1 MPSMEHEKSYQ
12 AGMKVLSGNLT
23 IPAGT
28 AALLWDMDG
37 VLIDSLTFDQ
47 QLCSSLFST
56 ALGEKITFAPPLIRS
71 YFAYDPKTFIAKLAE
86 AAATQRRSALMPEQI
101 QDILAEYEH
110 QRRHAVFPLL
120 PGLPELLSHAR
131 ALGLKQAVVSN
142 NATADIAQIL
152 HASGI
157 AALFD
162 GVIGNDLPVDGKVL
176 RKKPEPDYYLHAAH
190 LLHVPPRDCVVFED
204 SVIGC
209 AAGIQAD
216 AYVIGLLTGGTT
228 AEQLRQAPLRPHQ
241 IYPDLT
247 QARLT

>member
-1 MPSMEHEKSYQ
+1 MDHEKPYQ
-12 AGMKVLSGNLT
+12 AGTKVLSGHLT

-28 AALLWDMDG
+28 SALLWDMDG

-47 QLCSSLFST
+47 QLCGALFSD
-56 ALGEKITFAPPLIRS
+56 ALGEKVTFAPPLIRS
-71 YFAYDPKTFIAKLAE
+71 LFAYDPKTFIAKLAE
-86 AAATQRRSALMPEQI
+86 AAGTQRGAVLPPEQI
-101 QDILAEYEH
+101 QTILADYEAK
-110 QRRHAVFPLL
+110 RRHAIFPLL
-120 PGLPELLSHAR
+120 PGLPELLAHAR

-142 NATADIAQIL
+142 NATTDIAQIL
-152 HASGI
+152 HACGI

-162 GVIGNDLPVDGKVL
+162 GVIGNDLAVDGQLL
-176 RKKPEPDYYLHAAH
+176 RKKPAPDYYLHAAH

-209 AAGIQAD
+209 AAGLQAG
-216 AYVIGLLTGGTT
+216 AHVIGLLTGGTT
-228 AEQLRQAPLRPHQ
+228 AEQLRQAPLRPHE

>member
-1 MPSMEHEKSYQ
+1 
-12 AGMKVLSGNLT
+12 MKLLSGHLT

-47 QLCSSLFST
+47 KLCGTLFST
-56 ALGEKITFAPPLIRS
+56 ALGEPVTFAPTLIRS
-71 YFAYDPKTFIAKLAE
+71 LFAYDPQTFIAKLAE
-86 AAATQRRSALMPEQI
+86 AVVVQRGTALPPAQV
-101 QDILAEYEH
+101 QAILEDYEEK
-110 QRRHAVFPLL
+110 RRHAVFPLL
-120 PGLPELLSHAR
+120 PGLPELLAHAR

-142 NATADIAQIL
+142 NATADITQIL
-152 HASGI
+152 QACGI

-190 LLHVPPRDCVVFED
+190 LLGVAPRDAVVFED

-209 AAGIQAD
+209 AAGIQAG
-216 AYVIGLLTGGTT
+216 AHVVGLLTGGTT
-228 AEQLRQAPLRPHQ
+228 AEQLRVAPLRPHQ